1 MSTLEVIENKISYIK
16 KHLAAV
22 REYRVGAADDLK
34 KNPMLEGAVER
45 ELYVLAQAAIDLAE
59 AVVAFKNL
67 RKPTTMRE
75 AFDILAEANLL
86 PKEFVE
92 RFVGIVG
99 FRNALAHDYEELRL
113 EVIYDVLQHKLP
125 QIEEFLSHIRAAA
138 GIA

>member
-1 MSTLEVIENKISYIK
+1 MSTIEIIENKISYIE
-16 KHLAAV
+16 KHLVAV
-22 REYRVGAADDLK
+22 RAYHVSALADLEKD
-34 KNPMLEGAVER
+34 PMLHGAVER
-45 ELYVLAQAAIDLAE
+45 ELYVLAQAVIDLAE

-92 RFVGIVG
+92 RFIGIVG

-113 EVIYDVLQHKLP
+113 DVLYDVLQNKLL
-125 QIEEFLSHIRAAA
+125 QIEEFLGFIRAAA
-138 GIA
+138 GL